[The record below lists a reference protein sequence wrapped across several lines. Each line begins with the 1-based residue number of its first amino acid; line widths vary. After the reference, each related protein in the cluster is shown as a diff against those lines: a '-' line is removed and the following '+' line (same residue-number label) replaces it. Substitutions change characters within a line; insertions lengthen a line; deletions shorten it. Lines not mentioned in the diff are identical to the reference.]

1 MGVILPNLFAVMIAH
16 NGDID
21 LTLQYNGMGQGYRKP
36 KRILKKSTVPAIS
49 GPGSSVQEHL
59 HDVFWHNEF
68 CCDSWQQQN
77 GHLIITIVCFQSSQI
92 RTSPR

>member
-36 KRILKKSTVPAIS
+36 KRILKKTPFQPFRAQALRCRNTYMMCFGTMSFAVTH
-49 GPGSSVQEHL
+49 GSSKM
-59 HDVFWHNEF
+59 
-68 CCDSWQQQN
+68 
-77 GHLIITIVCFQSSQI
+77 GI
-92 RTSPR
+92 